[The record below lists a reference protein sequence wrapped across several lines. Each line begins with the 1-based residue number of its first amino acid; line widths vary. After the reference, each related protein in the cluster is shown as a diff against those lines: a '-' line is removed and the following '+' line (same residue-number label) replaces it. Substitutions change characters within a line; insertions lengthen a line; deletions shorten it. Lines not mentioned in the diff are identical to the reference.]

1 MHSPAHRLCHL
12 DQHTARPTSGQRPP
26 VTEVWGHQGGGSGRR
41 RVQRQGLVARGCH
54 AMDLGGLVVPGPVI
68 ELLYVE
74 HCPCVSA
81 AQSLVQRTCA
91 ELGMDAEIRTVLIPD
106 QAAADRAR
114 FLGSP
119 TVRVAGR
126 DVEPGVERSAEYTVE
141 CRLYRHEHRL
151 AGYPQ
156 ERWVRDALMAAVGRT

>member
-1 MHSPAHRLCHL
+1 
-12 DQHTARPTSGQRPP
+12 
-26 VTEVWGHQGGGSGRR
+26 V
-41 RVQRQGLVARGCH
+41 
-54 AMDLGGLVVPGPVI
+54 
-68 ELLYVE
+68 LYVE

-81 AQSLVQRTCA
+81 ALLLVRRVCA
-91 ELGMDAEIRTVLIPD
+91 ELGLDAQVRAILIPD
-106 QAAADRAR
+106 QAAAERAR

-126 DVEPGVERSAEYTVE
+126 DVEPGVELAGEYTLE

-156 ERWVRDALMAAVGRT
+156 ERWVREALVAAAGRI

>member
-1 MHSPAHRLCHL
+1 M
-12 DQHTARPTSGQRPP
+12 SGLG
-26 VTEVWGHQGGGSGRR
+26 VEV
-41 RVQRQGLVARGCH
+41 
-54 AMDLGGLVVPGPVI
+54 
-68 ELLYVE
+68 LYVK

-81 AQSLVQRTCA
+81 ALSLVHRVCA
-91 ELGMDAEIRTVLIPD
+91 ELGLDAEVRTILIPD
-106 QAAADRAR
+106 QAAAEGAR

-126 DVEPGVERSAEYTVE
+126 DVEPGVELVGEYTLE

-156 ERWVRDALMAAVGRT
+156 ERWVRDALVAAAGRT

>member
-1 MHSPAHRLCHL
+1 VS
-12 DQHTARPTSGQRPP
+12 
-26 VTEVWGHQGGGSGRR
+26 
-41 RVQRQGLVARGCH
+41 
-54 AMDLGGLVVPGPVI
+54 GPVI
-68 ELLYVE
+68 EVLYVE

-81 AQSLVQRTCA
+81 ALSLVRRVCA
-91 ELGMDAEIRTVLIPD
+91 ELGLDAEVRSILIPD
-106 QAAADRAR
+106 QAAAERAR

-126 DVEPGVERSAEYTVE
+126 DVEPGVELAAEYTLE

-156 ERWVRDALMAAVGRT
+156 ERWVREALLAAAGRTLPSGCPAPWPGGNSPSGEPDVGLRAAFWKASAVGTR